1 MKTILVDD
9 ELWMLEQFA
18 EECAELPEIEIVG
31 NFTFAEDA
39 LEYAKNNLVEFAL
52 LDIEMPGMNGVEL
65 AKELRKLYP
74 EVIIVFVTGHKE
86 YLGDFIDM
94 KADYYVLKPY
104 GKEEVRD
111 VLQRAKLYSARLKKR
126 VRIQTFGKFEVFVD
140 GVPMHFKHAKAKELL
155 ALIVDYAGATVS
167 SQEALDS
174 IWEGKAYDKNTAS
187 VYRMTVS
194 RLKEALDE
202 AGIGD
207 IIGTQSN
214 QGRYLVKSKVDC
226 DMLDFLNGDAEA
238 LKSFNGEYMSGYSW
252 AEPSLGN
259 LLRIQQ
265 GKLYA
270 ESMEE

>member
-1 MKTILVDD
+1 MRTILVDD
-9 ELWMLEQFA
+9 ELWMLEQFE
-18 EECAELPEIEIVG
+18 EECAEIPDIEIVG
-31 NFTFAEDA
+31 TFAFAEDA
-39 LEYAKNNLVEFAL
+39 LTYAREHPVEFAL
-52 LDIEMPGMNGVEL
+52 LDIELPGMNGVEL
-65 AKELRKLYP
+65 ARELRRLYP

-111 VLQRAKLYSARLKKR
+111 VLQRARLYSARLKKR
-126 VRIQTFGKFEVFVD
+126 VRIQTFGKFEVFID
-140 GVPMHFKHAKAKELL
+140 GIPMHFKHAKAKELL
-155 ALIVDYAGATVS
+155 ALIVDRAGSTVN
-167 SQEALDS
+167 SQEALDA

-187 VYRMTVS
+187 AYRMAMS

-202 AGIGD
+202 AGVGD
-207 IIGTQSN
+207 IIGTQSS

-226 DMLDFLNGDAEA
+226 DMLDFLNGEPEA
-238 LKSFNGEYMSGYSW
+238 MRSFNGEYMSGYSW

-265 GKLYA
+265 GKMYS
-270 ESMEE
+270 ESMEY

>member
-1 MKTILVDD
+1 MRTILVDD
-9 ELWMLEQFA
+9 ELWMLEQFE
-18 EECAELPEIEIVG
+18 EECAEIPDIEIVG
-31 NFTFAEDA
+31 TFAFAEDA
-39 LEYAKNNLVEFAL
+39 LAYAKEHPVEFAL
-52 LDIEMPGMNGVEL
+52 LDIELPGMNGVEL
-65 AKELRKLYP
+65 ARELRRLYP

-111 VLQRAKLYSARLKKR
+111 VLQRARLYSARLKKR
-126 VRIQTFGKFEVFVD
+126 VRIQTFGKFEVFID
-140 GVPMHFKHAKAKELL
+140 GIPMHFKHAKAKELL
-155 ALIVDYAGATVS
+155 ALIVDRAGSTVN
-167 SQEALDS
+167 SQEALDT

-187 VYRMTVS
+187 AYRMAMS

-202 AGIGD
+202 AGVGD
-207 IIGTQSN
+207 IIGTQSS

-226 DMLDFLNGDAEA
+226 DMLDFLNGEPEA
-238 LKSFNGEYMSGYSW
+238 LRSFNGEYMSGYSW

-265 GKLYA
+265 GKMYS
-270 ESMEE
+270 ESMEY